1 MQFASEAYRPSP
13 DLYYQDYWEGDIDID
28 IDTTSVE
35 LWKSKRALT
44 ETRDVA
50 DECCYCGA
58 RKISSFNKF
67 YFSIFSRLFQ
77 KSSLTLTRHF

>member
-1 MQFASEAYRPSP
+1 MKLITRALICIIKIIG
-13 DLYYQDYWEGDIDID
+13 DDIDID
-28 IDTTSVE
+28 STSVE
-35 LWKSKRALT
+35 LWKRKRALT

-50 DECCYCGA
+50 DEGCYCGA